1 MQLKKDASGLAK
13 TVLSWLYGHLEM
25 GSAGNGS
32 IPMECLDGLDQ
43 QMLLQKKWHCSLP
56 H

>member
-13 TVLSWLYGHLEM
+13 MGLSWLYGHLKT
-25 GSAGNGS
+25 GSVGNGS
-32 IPMECLDGLDQ
+32 IPTDCLDGLDQ
-43 QMLLQKKWHCSLP
+43 QMLAQKKWLFSLQ

>member
-13 TVLSWLYGHLEM
+13 TVLSWLYGHLET

-32 IPMECLDGLDQ
+32 IPMDCLDGLDQ
-43 QMLLQKKWHCSLP
+43 QMLPQKK
-56 H
+56 